1 MSRTRFYVLLFV
13 LAAAPAA
20 ALVTRPLTARA
31 TSPALRLR
39 GGMADVDPVIVAKV
53 AVGLAGTNGLF
64 LALAPEQASKVSAT
78 LPASCL
84 FMVSAAD
91 R

>member
-1 MSRTRFYVLLFV
+1 MSLTRFYILLLVF
-13 LAAAPAA
+13 AAAPVA
-20 ALVTRPLTARA
+20 ALVTRPLWGRTTA
-31 TSPALRLR
+31 PALRIR